1 MCKKIIA
8 FVLLAAM
15 LLSVLAGC
23 GNQGYLSAEQA
34 QKVALKDLGI
44 KASQA
49 ESIHT
54 HVGAD
59 ASGAPAYSIHITVD
73 GEGYEYL
80 IRAADGEILDV
91 IQGDIQH

>member
-1 MCKKIIA
+1 VKKIITFA
-8 FVLLAAM
+8 LLAAL
-15 LLSVLAGC
+15 LLSLFAGC
-23 GNQGYLSAEQA
+23 GKNDFLTAEQA

-54 HVGAD
+54 HVGSD
-59 ASGAPAYSIHITVD
+59 ENGAPAYSIHITVD

-80 IRAADGEILDV
+80 IRAADGEILAV
-91 IQGDIQH
+91 KKGDIQH

>member
-1 MCKKIIA
+1 MKKLIA

-15 LLSVLAGC
+15 LLSLAAC
-23 GNQGYLSAEQA
+23 SKGYLTPEQA

-44 KASQA
+44 RASQA
-49 ESIHT
+49 ESVHT

-59 ASGAPAYSIHITVD
+59 ENGAPAYSIHITVD

-80 IRAADGEILDV
+80 IRAADGEILKV
-91 IQGDIQH
+91 QQGDIQH

>member
-1 MCKKIIA
+1 MKKIIA

-15 LLSVLAGC
+15 LLSLAAC
-23 GNQGYLSAEQA
+23 GKGDFLTAEQA

-59 ASGAPAYSIHITVD
+59 ETGAPAYSIHITVD

-80 IRAADGEILDV
+80 IRAADGEILSIV
-91 IQGDIQH
+91 QGELDH